1 MDVLTNGPDFQGLYL
16 ASGDSDFYIHLALS
30 AAATGLGDPLLA
42 FMTERGKP
50 VAIHNLGFEVTEV
63 QPALG
68 FFPWPA
74 AWAVAWQA
82 DCGQALMTVESI
94 DHHTESNWV
103 VGGFAMRPVL
113 GAYRCGAE
121 TREFYGF
128 SELIR

>member
-1 MDVLTNGPDFQGLYL
+1 
-16 ASGDSDFYIHLALS
+16 
-30 AAATGLGDPLLA
+30 
-42 FMTERGKP
+42 
-50 VAIHNLGFEVTEV
+50 
-63 QPALG
+63 
-68 FFPWPA
+68 
-74 AWAVAWQA
+74 
-82 DCGQALMTVESI
+82 MTVESI